1 MSGIVGVW
9 NLDGRPLAPGLLD
22 DLGVALA
29 HRGPDGDGA
38 WVEGSVGL
46 ACRLLRVTPEA
57 ARESQPCVSPSGT
70 ALVFD
75 GRLDNREDLLASLED
90 ARSVGRDAP
99 DAALVLAAY
108 EVFGERLPERLSG
121 DFALG
126 LFDPHRRQ
134 LLLARDAMGVRPL
147 YYCRRAHL
155 IVFASEIKALLVH
168 PDVPA
173 RPDDELLARF
183 LLDDIRGREGRTF
196 FEGVSSVPPAC
207 VAIVTPGGCT
217 TRRYWDFDPSRR
229 TRLGSFQEYAAAF
242 RHHFAQAVRRRLRSA
257 RPVAVSVSGGLDSS
271 SILCLARRLAGSI
284 DGHGPSVV
292 GVAYTPPPGS
302 PADERAFLAEI
313 ERQEGPV
320 IERLPVVAMGLL
332 NGCRDAVWH
341 VEAPFVDEQWNT
353 TVALFEAVQRRGCR
367 VLLTGHWGDQMLF
380 DQAYLVDLVRGL
392 AWRQAMAH
400 LGEYRR
406 WFTDADPRWFTRRFA
421 LDLVKY
427 SLPARLLP
435 VLRRLR
441 PRSPSAW
448 YGNRLKQ
455 HARPW
460 RRGAS
465 GSPPAGASAHARSL
479 YEQARSAYHVLC
491 MEWNNK
497 VAAAHGLEMA
507 FPFLDRD
514 LVALLM
520 GLPGEAQTWQGVPKA
535 LLREAMRG
543 VLPDAIVRRTWK
555 ADFTD
560 LVNEGM
566 ERDFFPVVGAV
577 ADGLAAQLGYLDRNA
592 IREDVERVHEGLRS
606 ASAAAAWKLSDAL
619 GLELWL
625 QAFWAKETWATDP
638 AEHKGGPR

>member
-242 RHHFAQAVRRRLRSA
+242 LEFALRTVPGGTVVACADDPGALQLAGQARERLRGRADVITYGTSAVAEVGISEVRETAEGTSATLHIDGRRVPLALGVPGLHNLRNATAAVVAANQLGVAPGEAAAALRTLGLPGRRLETLGEAGGVLVVDDYAHHPTEIRASIAAMRARTKGRVVACFQPHTASRLRAFFDDFVAALGEADIALVAETFSSA
-257 RPVAVSVSGGLDSS
+257 R
-271 SILCLARRLAGSI
+271 
-284 DGHGPSVV
+284 
-292 GVAYTPPPGS
+292 
-302 PADERAFLAEI
+302 ERAD
-313 ERQEGPV
+313 REG
-320 IERLPVVAMGLL
+320 L
-332 NGCRDAVWH
+332 
-341 VEAPFVDEQWNT
+341 
-353 TVALFEAVQRRGCR
+353 
-367 VLLTGHWGDQMLF
+367 
-380 DQAYLVDLVRGL
+380 
-392 AWRQAMAH
+392 
-400 LGEYRR
+400 
-406 WFTDADPRWFTRRFA
+406 
-421 LDLVKY
+421 
-427 SLPARLLP
+427 ARLLAQ
-435 VLRRLR
+435 R
-441 PRSPSAW
+441 
-448 YGNRLKQ
+448 
-455 HARPW
+455 
-460 RRGAS
+460 
-465 GSPPAGASAHARSL
+465 AGASYAADIEGAAREL
-479 YEQARSAYHVLC
+479 AERTAP
-491 MEWNNK
+491 
-497 VAAAHGLEMA
+497 G
-507 FPFLDRD
+507 D
-514 LVALLM
+514 VALIL
-520 GLPGEAQTWQGVPKA
+520 GAGDVRAAGVRLLE
-535 LLREAMRG
+535 LLRS
-543 VLPDAIVRRTWK
+543 RT
-555 ADFTD
+555 
-560 LVNEGM
+560 
-566 ERDFFPVVGAV
+566 PV
-577 ADGLAAQLGYLDRNA
+577 
-592 IREDVERVHEGLRS
+592 
-606 ASAAAAWKLSDAL
+606 
-619 GLELWL
+619 
-625 QAFWAKETWATDP
+625 
-638 AEHKGGPR
+638 